1 MSDTPHDPRITA
13 GRELAGRLFAGGPAT
28 PSIHRSLAKH
38 TVAHLFGDVWQ
49 DPTLSLE
56 QRSLITCTVLVATG
70 REAEQHLH
78 FRGARNLGISR
89 DTLEAM
95 ITHVAHYAGWPV
107 AVSAS
112 RALAEVWHSM
122 DEEQAARVEQAK
134 GCD

>member
-1 MSDTPHDPRITA
+1 MSKDQPDPRLA
-13 GRELAGRLFAGGPAT
+13 KGRELATKLFAGGPPT
-28 PSIHRSLAKH
+28 PAIHKSLARH

-49 DPTLSLE
+49 DSALE
-56 QRSLITCTVLVATG
+56 LTQRSLITCTVLVATG

-89 DTLEAM
+89 ETLEAM

-112 RALAEVWHSM
+112 RTLAEVWDMM
-122 DEEQAARVEQAK
+122 DQEEAAK
-134 GCD
+134 GH

>member
-28 PSIHRSLAKH
+28 PAIHRSLAKH

-49 DPTLSLE
+49 DPALSVE

-89 DTLEAM
+89 DTREAM

-112 RALAEVWHSM
+112 RTLAEVWQRM
-122 DEEQAARVEQAK
+122 DDEDAARTAE
-134 GCD
+134 

>member
-1 MSDTPHDPRITA
+1 MSNDNPDPRIA
-13 GRELAGRLFAGGPAT
+13 LGRELASRLFAGGPPT
-28 PSIHRSLAKH
+28 PAIHKSLARH

-49 DPTLSLE
+49 DPTLELQE
-56 QRSLITCTVLVATG
+56 RSLVTCTVLVATG

-89 DTLEAM
+89 EKLEAM

-112 RALAEVWHSM
+112 RTLAEVWDTM
-122 DEEQAARVEQAK
+122 DKEDAARK
-134 GCD
+134 DNK

>member
-1 MSDTPHDPRITA
+1 MSNDQPDPRIAA

-28 PSIHRSLAKH
+28 PAIHKSLARH

-49 DPTLSLE
+49 DPTLELQE
-56 QRSLITCTVLVATG
+56 RSLITCTVLVATG

-89 DTLEAM
+89 EKLEAM

-112 RALAEVWHSM
+112 RTLAEVWETM
-122 DEEQAARVEQAK
+122 DKEDAARKARK
-134 GCD
+134 